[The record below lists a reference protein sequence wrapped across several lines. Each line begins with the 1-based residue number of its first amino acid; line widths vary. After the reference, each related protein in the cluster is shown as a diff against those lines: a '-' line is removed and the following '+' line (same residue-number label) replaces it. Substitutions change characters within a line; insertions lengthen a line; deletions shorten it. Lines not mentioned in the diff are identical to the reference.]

1 MGLDEVEDAAWGMA
15 APQAGGVVAREEL
28 DGVFGDSGEP
38 GHYGRHAGLGADD
51 VLEPV
56 ELDGGIAAFLGDRTF
71 AAMTGRDRAGRLWLS
86 PFTGRPRA
94 TPNVSPSRTCPT
106 APGEIETC
114 TSSGETASSSSS
126 PASGN
131 TSRTTPLWG
140 FRENRIAV
148 RFQYKWQNGT
158 GQWWRSYGNE
168 LWEFAPNGLM
178 SRREASIKD
187 RPISESERRIFGPSP
202 ESEHGIDFPIW

>member
-1 MGLDEVEDAAWGMA
+1 
-15 APQAGGVVAREEL
+15 
-28 DGVFGDSGEP
+28 
-38 GHYGRHAGLGADD
+38 
-51 VLEPV
+51 
-56 ELDGGIAAFLGDRTF
+56 
-71 AAMTGRDRAGRLWLS
+71 
-86 PFTGRPRA
+86 
-94 TPNVSPSRTCPT
+94 
-106 APGEIETC
+106 
-114 TSSGETASSSSS
+114 
-126 PASGN
+126 
-131 TSRTTPLWG
+131 LWG